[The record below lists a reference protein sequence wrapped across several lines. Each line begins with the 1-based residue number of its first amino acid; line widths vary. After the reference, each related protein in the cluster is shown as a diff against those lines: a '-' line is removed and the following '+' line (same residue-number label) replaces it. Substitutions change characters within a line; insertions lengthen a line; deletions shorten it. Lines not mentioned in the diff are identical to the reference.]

1 MGIELLIIILL
12 STILLVLILYN
23 LSLSK
28 KIKKFNSINET
39 IKGLN
44 IVQDF
49 MNTIG
54 ESTSVDDKINKINEI
69 LLERYG
75 VKYSTIVVFNGAEYV
90 IRATNVDE
98 KHWDTL
104 KNLHKEEIFKDSITT
119 TQPKYITI
127 NKDTEK
133 LPYQKM
139 EFGRAK
145 SAMFFPLYID
155 NVYIGYWIIESGTM
169 HAFDNMDT
177 TILEIVK
184 ENIVAV
190 LKNINYQNTME
201 NIHRKDKFTDL
212 YSAEYLYGKGKKY
225 IDQYTTSSICMFKIT
240 NIEEINEKLGRKAGD
255 DAIVQMSNLVKK
267 SISSEYL
274 FVRYM
279 GPKFVIVFSGVDIDA
294 VIGFIKGVKENVEN
308 LEIKNANSKAKTKTK
323 NTMHPILNI
332 VVSNYYKGT
341 GLEEVNKKLE
351 EYLDSADI
359 GESEIN
365 CI

>member
-1 MGIELLIIILL
+1 MELGIVVILL
-12 STILLVLILYN
+12 LAVILIALVMYN

-54 ESTSVDDKINKINEI
+54 ESTSVDEKINKINEI

-119 TQPKYITI
+119 TQAKYITI
-127 NKDTEK
+127 DKEDEK

-155 NVYIGYWIIESGTM
+155 NVYIGYWIIESATM
-169 HAFDNMDT
+169 HAFDKIDS

-190 LKNINYQNTME
+190 LKNVTYQNTME

-212 YSAEYLYGKGKKY
+212 YSAEYLYGRGKKI
-225 IDQYTTSSICMFKIT
+225 IDQYTTSTICMFKII
-240 NIEEINEKLGRKAGD
+240 NIEEINEKFGRKAGD
-255 DAIVQMSNLVKK
+255 NTIIQISNLVKK

-274 FVRYM
+274 FIRYM
-279 GPKFVIVFSGVDIDA
+279 GPKFVIVFSGVDTES
-294 VIGFIKGVKENVEN
+294 VIGFVQNIKAYLENVTIEAPGTKSKSKN
-308 LEIKNANSKAKTKTK
+308 SIK
-323 NTMHPILNI
+323 PVLNFVI
-332 VVSNYYKGT
+332 SNYYKGT
-341 GLEEVNKKLE
+341 GLEGVNKKLE
-351 EYLDSADI
+351 DYLDNADLD
-359 GESEIN
+359 ESDIN

>member
-1 MGIELLIIILL
+1 MGLGIVVILL
-12 STILLVLILYN
+12 LAVILIALVMYN

-54 ESTSVDDKINKINEI
+54 ESTSVDEKINKINEI

-119 TQPKYITI
+119 TQAKYITI
-127 NKDTEK
+127 DKEDEK

-155 NVYIGYWIIESGTM
+155 NVYIGYWIIESATM
-169 HAFDNMDT
+169 HAFDKIDST
-177 TILEIVK
+177 VLEIVK

-190 LKNINYQNTME
+190 LKNVTYQNTME

-212 YSAEYLYGKGKKY
+212 YSAEYLYGRGKKI
-225 IDQYTTSSICMFKIT
+225 IDQYTTSTICMFKIV
-240 NIEEINEKLGRKAGD
+240 NIEEINEKFGRKAGD
-255 DAIVQMSNLVKK
+255 NTIIQISNLVKK

-274 FVRYM
+274 FIRYM
-279 GPKFVIVFSGVDIDA
+279 GPKFVIVFSGVDTES
-294 VIGFIKGVKENVEN
+294 VIGFVQNLKAYIENVTIEAGAAKSKSKN
-308 LEIKNANSKAKTKTK
+308 SIK
-323 NTMHPILNI
+323 PILNFVI
-332 VVSNYYKGT
+332 SNYYKGT
-341 GLEEVNKKLE
+341 GLEGVNKKLE
-351 EYLDSADI
+351 DYLDNADSD
-359 GESEIN
+359 ESDIN

>member
-1 MGIELLIIILL
+1 MGIEIVIILL
-12 STILLVLILYN
+12 LAVILIALIMYN
-23 LSLSK
+23 LSLNK
-28 KIKKFNSINET
+28 KINKFNSINET

-54 ESTSVDDKINKINEI
+54 ESTSVDEKLNKINEI

-104 KNLHKEEIFKDSITT
+104 KNLHKENIFKDSITT
-119 TQPKYITI
+119 AQSKYITI
-127 NKDTEK
+127 DKEDEK

-169 HAFDNMDT
+169 HAFDKMDT
-177 TILEIVK
+177 TVLEIVK

-190 LKNINYQNTME
+190 LKNVSYQNTME

-212 YSAEYLYGKGKKY
+212 YSAE
-225 IDQYTTSSICMFKIT
+225 
-240 NIEEINEKLGRKAGD
+240 
-255 DAIVQMSNLVKK
+255 
-267 SISSEYL
+267 
-274 FVRYM
+274 
-279 GPKFVIVFSGVDIDA
+279 
-294 VIGFIKGVKENVEN
+294 
-308 LEIKNANSKAKTKTK
+308 
-323 NTMHPILNI
+323 
-332 VVSNYYKGT
+332 
-341 GLEEVNKKLE
+341 
-351 EYLDSADI
+351 
-359 GESEIN
+359 
-365 CI
+365 

>member
-12 STILLVLILYN
+12 SLVLLVLILYN

-177 TILEIVK
+177 TVLEIVK

-190 LKNINYQNTME
+190 LKNVNYQNTME

-255 DAIVQMSNLVKK
+255 DAIIQMSNLVKK

-279 GPKFVIVFSGVDIDA
+279 GPKFVIVFSGADIDG
-294 VIGFIKGVKENVEN
+294 VIEFIKNVKVNVEN

-323 NTMHPILNI
+323 NTMNPILNI

-351 EYLDSADI
+351 EYLDSADV

>member
-1 MGIELLIIILL
+1 MGLEILVILMLTAIMIALII
-12 STILLVLILYN
+12 YN

-127 NKDTEK
+127 NKEDEK

-169 HAFDNMDT
+169 HAFDKMDT

-190 LKNINYQNTME
+190 LKNVTYQNTME

-212 YSAEYLYGKGKKY
+212 YSAEYLYGRGKKI
-225 IDQYTTSSICMFKIT
+225 IDQYTTSVICMFKIT

-255 DAIVQMSNLVKK
+255 NTIIQISNLVKK

-279 GPKFVIVFSGVDIDA
+279 GPKFVIVFSGADA
-294 VIGFIKGVKENVEN
+294 DGVIGFIQNIKTNVEK
-308 LEIKNANSKAKTKTK
+308 LEIENSNTKAKSK
-323 NTMHPILNI
+323 NKMKPKLNI
-332 VVSNYYKGT
+332 VISNYYKGT
-341 GLEEVNKKLE
+341 GLEGVNKKLE
-351 EYLDSADI
+351 DYLDNADSQ
-359 GESEIN
+359 ESEIN
-365 CI
+365 SI

>member
-1 MGIELLIIILL
+1 MEIVIIL
-12 STILLVLILYN
+12 ILFIVLVALIVYN
-23 LSLSK
+23 LSLNK

-75 VKYSTIVVFNGAEYV
+75 VKYSTIVVFNGAEYS

-119 TQPKYITI
+119 TRPKYITI
-127 NKDTEK
+127 DKEGEK

-169 HAFDNMDT
+169 HAFDKMDT

-190 LKNINYQNTME
+190 LKNVTYQNTME

-212 YSAEYLYGKGKKY
+212 YSAEYLYGRGKKI
-225 IDQYTTSSICMFKIT
+225 IDQYTISAICMLKII
-240 NIEEINEKLGRKAGD
+240 NIEEINEKFGRKAGD
-255 DAIVQMSNLVKK
+255 KTIIQISNLIKK

-274 FVRYM
+274 FIRYM
-279 GPKFVIVFSGVDIDA
+279 GPKFLIVFSGVETDGVISFVQNIKA
-294 VIGFIKGVKENVEN
+294 VVEKIQITLDN
-308 LEIKNANSKAKTKTK
+308 EKSKTNKKSKIITPK
-323 NTMHPILNI
+323 LNI
-332 VVSNYYKGT
+332 VISNYYKGT
-341 GLEEVNKKLE
+341 GLEGVNKKLE
-351 EYLDSADI
+351 NYLDTADA

>member
-1 MGIELLIIILL
+1 MGLEIVVILL
-12 STILLVLILYN
+12 LTVILIALIMYN
-23 LSLSK
+23 LSLGK

-49 MNTIG
+49 MNTMG
-54 ESTSVDDKINKINEI
+54 EATSVDDKINKINEI

-75 VKYSTIVVFNGAEYV
+75 VKYSTIVVFNGAEYT

-98 KHWDTL
+98 RHWDTL

-127 NKDTEK
+127 DKEDEK

-169 HAFDNMDT
+169 HAFDKMDT

-184 ENIVAV
+184 ENIVTV
-190 LKNINYQNTME
+190 LKNVTYQNTME

-212 YSAEYLYGKGKKY
+212 YSAEYLYGRGKKI
-225 IDQYTTSSICMFKIT
+225 IDQYTTSTICMFKIV
-240 NIEEINEKLGRKAGD
+240 NIEEINDKFGRKAGD
-255 DAIVQMSNLVKK
+255 NTIIQISNLVKK

-274 FVRYM
+274 FIRYM
-279 GPKFVIVFSGVDIDA
+279 GPKFVIVFSGVDNEG
-294 VIGFIKGVKENVEN
+294 VIGFVQNIKAYIENTNITTEN
-308 LEIKNANSKAKTKTK
+308 TKSKNKNNVIK
-323 NTMHPILNI
+323 PVLNFVI
-332 VVSNYYKGT
+332 SNYYKGT
-341 GLEEVNKKLE
+341 GLEGVNKKLE
-351 EYLDSADI
+351 EYLDNADSK
-359 GESEIN
+359 ESGIN

>member
-1 MGIELLIIILL
+1 MGLELVVILLLTVILIVLII
-12 STILLVLILYN
+12 YN

-54 ESTSVDDKINKINEI
+54 ESTTVDDKINKINEI

-119 TQPKYITI
+119 AQPKYITI
-127 NKDTEK
+127 DKEDEK

-169 HAFDNMDT
+169 HAFDKMDT

-190 LKNINYQNTME
+190 LKNVTYQNTME

-212 YSAEYLYGKGKKY
+212 YSAEYLYGKGKKI
-225 IDQYTTSSICMFKIT
+225 IDQYTTSTICMFKII
-240 NIEEINEKLGRKAGD
+240 NIEEINEKFGRKAGD
-255 DAIVQMSNLVKK
+255 NTIIQISNLVKK

-274 FVRYM
+274 FIRYM
-279 GPKFVIVFSGVDIDA
+279 GPKFVIVFSGVDTES
-294 VIGFIKGVKENVEN
+294 VIGFVQNIKAYVEELKIEIEGSKSKNKNNV
-308 LEIKNANSKAKTKTK
+308 IIPK
-323 NTMHPILNI
+323 LNFVI
-332 VVSNYYKGT
+332 SNYYKGT
-341 GLEEVNKKLE
+341 GLEGVNKKLE
-351 EYLDSADI
+351 EYLDTADLN
-359 GESEIN
+359 ESEIN

>member
-1 MGIELLIIILL
+1 MGLEIVAILIL
-12 STILLVLILYN
+12 STILVVLIIYN

-28 KIKKFNSINET
+28 KIQKFNSINET

-49 MNTIG
+49 MNTMG

-127 NKDTEK
+127 DKEGEK

-169 HAFDNMDT
+169 HAFDKMDT
-177 TILEIVK
+177 TVLEIVK

-190 LKNINYQNTME
+190 LKNVTYQNTME

-212 YSAEYLYGKGKKY
+212 YSAEYLYGRGKKI
-225 IDQYTTSSICMFKIT
+225 IDQYTTSAICMFNIT
-240 NIEEINEKLGRKAGD
+240 NIEEINEKFGRKSGD
-255 DAIVQMSNLVKK
+255 NTIIQISNLVKK

-274 FVRYM
+274 FIRYM
-279 GPKFVIVFSGVDIDA
+279 GPKFIIVFSGVDTDG
-294 VIGFIKGVKENVEN
+294 VIGFIQNIKTSVEK
-308 LEIKNANSKAKTKTK
+308 LEIENSNSKAKNKAK
-323 NTMHPILNI
+323 MNPKLN
-332 VVSNYYKGT
+332 VVISNYYKGT
-341 GLEEVNKKLE
+341 GLEGVNKKLE
-351 EYLDSADI
+351 NYLDNADKQ
-359 GESEIN
+359 ESEIN

>member
-1 MGIELLIIILL
+1 MGIELLLIIVL
-12 STILLVLILYN
+12 SLVLLVLILYN

-119 TQPKYITI
+119 AKVKYITI

-177 TILEIVK
+177 TVLEIVK

-190 LKNINYQNTME
+190 LKNVNYQSTME

-255 DAIVQMSNLVKK
+255 DTIIQMSNLVKK

-294 VIGFIKGVKENVEN
+294 VIGFIKNVKVNVEQI
-308 LEIKNANSKAKTKTK
+308 EIKNMTSKAKTKAK
-323 NTMHPILNI
+323 NTMSPKLNV

-351 EYLDSADI
+351 EYLDSAAI
-359 GESEIN
+359 EESEIN

>member
-12 STILLVLILYN
+12 SLVLLVLILYN

-90 IRATNVDE
+90 IRATNVDD

-119 TQPKYITI
+119 AKAKYITI

-177 TILEIVK
+177 TVLEIVK

-190 LKNINYQNTME
+190 LKNVNYQNTME

-255 DAIVQMSNLVKK
+255 DAIIQMSNLVKK

-279 GPKFVIVFSGVDIDA
+279 GPKFVIVFSGVDMEA
-294 VIGFIKGVKENVEN
+294 VIGFIKNVKESVEE
-308 LEIKNANSKAKTKTK
+308 LEIRNVNSKAKTKSK
-323 NTMHPILNI
+323 STMSPILN
-332 VVSNYYKGT
+332 VVLSNYYKGT

-359 GESEIN
+359 EESEIN

>member
-1 MGIELLIIILL
+1 MGLEVVLIILL
-12 STILLVLILYN
+12 AVILVALIVYN

-28 KIKKFNSINET
+28 KINKFNSINET

-49 MNTIG
+49 MNTMG
-54 ESTSVDDKINKINEI
+54 EATSVDEKINKINEI

-75 VKYSTIVVFNGAEYV
+75 VKYSTIVVFNGAEYI

-104 KNLHKEEIFKDSITT
+104 KNLHREEIFKDSITT

-127 NKDTEK
+127 NKEEEK

-169 HAFDNMDT
+169 HAFDNLDT
-177 TILEIVK
+177 TVLEIVK

-190 LKNINYQNTME
+190 LKNVTYQNTME
-201 NIHRKDKFTDL
+201 NIHRKDKFTEL
-212 YSAEYLYGKGKKY
+212 YSAEYLYGRGKKI
-225 IDQYTTSSICMFKIT
+225 IDKYTTSSICMMKIT

-255 DAIVQMSNLVKK
+255 NTIIRMSNLIKK
-267 SISSEYL
+267 NISSEYL
-274 FVRYM
+274 FIRYM
-279 GPKFVIVFSGVDIDA
+279 GPKFVIVFSGVDTDSVINFIQSIKSA
-294 VIGFIKGVKENVEN
+294 VEEIEIESENPKVKKIMNP
-308 LEIKNANSKAKTKTK
+308 K
-323 NTMHPILNI
+323 LNI
-332 VVSNYYKGT
+332 VISNYYKGT
-341 GLEEVNKKLE
+341 GLEGVNKKLE
-351 EYLDSADI
+351 DYLDNADI
-359 GESEIN
+359 QESEVN

>member
-1 MGIELLIIILL
+1 MEFLLILVLTIIL
-12 STILLVLILYN
+12 VALIFYN
-23 LSLSK
+23 LSLNK

-75 VKYSTIVVFNGAEYV
+75 VKYSTIVVFDGAEYT

-119 TQPKYITI
+119 AQSKYITI
-127 NKDTEK
+127 DKEDEK

-155 NVYIGYWIIESGTM
+155 NVYIGYWIIESGIM
-169 HAFDNMDT
+169 HAFDKMDT

-184 ENIVAV
+184 ENIIAV
-190 LKNINYQNTME
+190 LKNVTYQNTME

-212 YSAEYLYGKGKKY
+212 YSAEYLYGRGKRI

-240 NIEEINEKLGRKAGD
+240 NIEEINEKFGRKVGD
-255 DAIVQMSNLVKK
+255 NTIIEVSNLVKK
-267 SISSEYL
+267 SISAEYL

-279 GPKFVIVFSGVDIDA
+279 GPKFLIVFSGIDTES
-294 VIGFIKGVKENVEN
+294 VISFVQNIKAYVEN
-308 LEIKNANSKAKTKTK
+308 IEIEVNNTKTKSKAKTQSTVK
-323 NTMHPILNI
+323 PILNFVI
-332 VVSNYYKGT
+332 SNYYKGT

-351 EYLDSADI
+351 DYLDNADSH
-359 GESEIN
+359 ESSIN

>member
-1 MGIELLIIILL
+1 MGLEIVVILLLAIILL
-12 STILLVLILYN
+12 ALIMYN
-23 LSLSK
+23 LSLNK

-49 MNTIG
+49 MNTLG
-54 ESTSVDDKINKINEI
+54 ESTSVDEKLNKINEI

-98 KHWDTL
+98 RHWDTL
-104 KNLHKEEIFKDSITT
+104 KNLHKENIFKDSITT
-119 TQPKYITI
+119 AQSKYITI
-127 NKDTEK
+127 NKEDEK

-169 HAFDNMDT
+169 HAFDKMDT

-190 LKNINYQNTME
+190 LKNVTYQNTME

-212 YSAEYLYGKGKKY
+212 YSAEYLYGRGKKI
-225 IDQYTTSSICMFKIT
+225 IDQYTTSTICMFKII

-255 DAIVQMSNLVKK
+255 NTIISISNLVKK

-279 GPKFVIVFSGVDIDA
+279 GPKFVIVFSGVDTDN
-294 VIGFIKGVKENVEN
+294 VISFVQN
-308 LEIKNANSKAKTKTK
+308 IKNHAEQLVIENENIKAKSK
-323 NTMHPILNI
+323 NKMQPKLNI
-332 VVSNYYKGT
+332 VISNYYKGT
-341 GLEEVNKKLE
+341 GLEGVNKKLE
-351 EYLDSADI
+351 DYLDSADSQ
-359 GESEIN
+359 ESSIN

>member
-1 MGIELLIIILL
+1 MGLGIVVILL
-12 STILLVLILYN
+12 LAVILIALVMYN

-54 ESTSVDDKINKINEI
+54 ESTSVDEKINKINEI

-119 TQPKYITI
+119 AQAKYITI
-127 NKDTEK
+127 DREEEK

-169 HAFDNMDT
+169 HAFDKIDST
-177 TILEIVK
+177 VLEIVK

-190 LKNINYQNTME
+190 LKNVTYQNTME

-212 YSAEYLYGKGKKY
+212 YSAEYLYGRGKKI
-225 IDQYTTSSICMFKIT
+225 IDQYTTSTICMFKIV
-240 NIEEINEKLGRKAGD
+240 NIEEINEKFGRKAGD
-255 DAIVQMSNLVKK
+255 NTIIQISNLVKK

-274 FVRYM
+274 FIRYM
-279 GPKFVIVFSGVDIDA
+279 GPKFVIVFSGVDTES
-294 VIGFIKGVKENVEN
+294 VIGFVQNIKAYIENVIIE
-308 LEIKNANSKAKTKTK
+308 APSAKTKSKKTIK
-323 NTMHPILNI
+323 PILNFVI
-332 VVSNYYKGT
+332 SNYYKGT
-341 GLEEVNKKLE
+341 GLEGVNKKLE
-351 EYLDSADI
+351 DYLDSADKD
-359 GESEIN
+359 ESDIN

>member
-1 MGIELLIIILL
+1 MGLEVVVILL
-12 STILLVLILYN
+12 LAVILIALVMYN
-23 LSLSK
+23 LTLSK

-75 VKYSTIVVFNGAEYV
+75 VKYSTIVVFNGAEYM

-98 KHWDTL
+98 KHWDAL

-119 TQPKYITI
+119 TQPKYVTI
-127 NKDTEK
+127 DKENEK

-169 HAFDNMDT
+169 HAFDKMDT

-190 LKNINYQNTME
+190 LKNVTYQNTME

-212 YSAEYLYGKGKKY
+212 YSAEYLYGRGKKI
-225 IDQYTTSSICMFKIT
+225 IDQYTTSSICMFKIS
-240 NIEEINEKLGRKAGD
+240 NIEEINEKFGRKAGD
-255 DAIVQMSNLVKK
+255 NTIIQISNLVKK

-279 GPKFVIVFSGVDIDA
+279 GPKFVIVFSGVDTES
-294 VIGFIKGVKENVEN
+294 VIGFVQSIKIY
-308 LEIKNANSKAKTKTK
+308 LE
-323 NTMHPILNI
+323 
-332 VVSNYYKGT
+332 
-341 GLEEVNKKLE
+341 
-351 EYLDSADI
+351 D
-359 GESEIN
+359 
-365 CI
+365 

>member
-1 MGIELLIIILL
+1 MGIEVIVILL
-12 STILLVLILYN
+12 LAVILVALVVYN
-23 LSLSK
+23 LSLNK

-39 IKGLN
+39 IKELN

-49 MNTIG
+49 MTTMG

-127 NKDTEK
+127 DKEDER

-155 NVYIGYWIIESGTM
+155 NVYVGYWIIESGTM
-169 HAFDNMDT
+169 HAFDKMDT

-184 ENIVAV
+184 ENIVTV
-190 LKNINYQNTME
+190 LKNVTYQNTME

-212 YSAEYLYGKGKKY
+212 YSAEYLYGRGKKI
-225 IDQYTTSSICMFKIT
+225 IDQYTTSTICMFKIV
-240 NIEEINEKLGRKAGD
+240 NIEEINEKFGRKIGD
-255 DAIVQMSNLVKK
+255 NTITQISNLVKK

-279 GPKFVIVFSGVDIDA
+279 GPKFVIVFSGVDTDG
-294 VIGFIKGVKENVEN
+294 VIGFVQNIKSYVED
-308 LEIKNANSKAKTKTK
+308 LKIKDDKPKTKSTIQ
-323 NTMHPILNI
+323 PALNFVI
-332 VVSNYYKGT
+332 STYYKGT
-341 GLEEVNKKLE
+341 GLEGVNKKLE
-351 EYLDSADI
+351 DYLDSANPT
-359 GESEIN
+359 ESDIN

>member
-1 MGIELLIIILL
+1 MEIGIILL
-12 STILLVLILYN
+12 LLVILIALIMYN
-23 LSLSK
+23 LSLNK

-49 MNTIG
+49 MDTIG
-54 ESTSVDDKINKINEI
+54 ESISVDEKINKINEV

-75 VKYSTIVVFNGAEYV
+75 VKYSTIVVFNGAEYI

-98 KHWDTL
+98 KHWETL
-104 KNLHKEEIFKDSITT
+104 RNLHREEIFRDSIATAQT
-119 TQPKYITI
+119 KYITI
-127 NKDTEK
+127 NKDEEK

-177 TILEIVK
+177 TVLEIVK
-184 ENIVAV
+184 ENIVSI
-190 LKNINYQNTME
+190 LKNVSYQNTME

-212 YSAEYLYGKGKKY
+212 YSAEYLYGKGRR
-225 IDQYTTSSICMFKIT
+225 IIEQYTTSSICMFKIT
-240 NIEEINEKLGRKAGD
+240 NIEEINEKLGRKSGD
-255 DAIVQMSNLVKK
+255 DAIIQISNLIKK
-267 SISSEYL
+267 SISAEYL

-279 GPKFVIVFSGVDIDA
+279 GPKFVIVFSGIDTES
-294 VIGFIKGVKENVEN
+294 VVGFVKNIKSYVEQLKIENS
-308 LEIKNANSKAKTKTK
+308 SKKTKKTI
-323 NTMHPILNI
+323 MHPKLNFVI
-332 VVSNYYKGT
+332 SNYYKGT
-341 GLEEVNKKLE
+341 GLEGVNKKLE
-351 EYLDSADI
+351 DYLDNADL
-359 GESEIN
+359 EENEIN

>member
-1 MGIELLIIILL
+1 MGMELLLIILL
-12 STILLVLILYN
+12 LLVLLVLILYN

-119 TQPKYITI
+119 AKPKYITI

-184 ENIVAV
+184 ENIVTV
-190 LKNINYQNTME
+190 LKNVNYQNTME

-255 DAIVQMSNLVKK
+255 DAIIQMSNLVKK

-279 GPKFVIVFSGVDIDA
+279 GPKFVIVFSGVDIEA
-294 VIGFIKGVKENVEN
+294 VIGFIKNVKINVEKI
-308 LEIKNANSKAKTKTK
+308 EIKNTTSKAKTKSK
-323 NTMHPILNI
+323 NTMNPKLN
-332 VVSNYYKGT
+332 VVLSNYYKGT
-341 GLEEVNKKLE
+341 GLEGVNKKLE

-359 GESEIN
+359 NESEIN

>member
-1 MGIELLIIILL
+1 MGLGIVVILL
-12 STILLVLILYN
+12 LAVILIALVMYN

-54 ESTSVDDKINKINEI
+54 ESTSVDEKINKINEI

-119 TQPKYITI
+119 TQAKYITI
-127 NKDTEK
+127 DKEDEK

-155 NVYIGYWIIESGTM
+155 NVYIGYWIIESATM
-169 HAFDNMDT
+169 HAFDKIDST
-177 TILEIVK
+177 VLEIVK

-190 LKNINYQNTME
+190 LKNVTYQNTME

-212 YSAEYLYGKGKKY
+212 YSAEYLYGRGKKI
-225 IDQYTTSSICMFKIT
+225 IDQYTTSTICMFKIV
-240 NIEEINEKLGRKAGD
+240 NIEEINEKFGRKAGD
-255 DAIVQMSNLVKK
+255 NTIIQISNLVKK

-274 FVRYM
+274 FIRYM
-279 GPKFVIVFSGVDIDA
+279 GPKFVIVFSGVDTES
-294 VIGFIKGVKENVEN
+294 VIGFVQNLKAYIENVTIEAGATKSKSKN
-308 LEIKNANSKAKTKTK
+308 SIK
-323 NTMHPILNI
+323 PILNFVI
-332 VVSNYYKGT
+332 SNYYKGT
-341 GLEEVNKKLE
+341 GLEGVNKKLE
-351 EYLDSADI
+351 DYLDNADSD
-359 GESEIN
+359 ESDIN

>member
-1 MGIELLIIILL
+1 MGIEIVIILL
-12 STILLVLILYN
+12 LAVILIALIMYN
-23 LSLSK
+23 LSLNK
-28 KIKKFNSINET
+28 KINKFNSINET

-54 ESTSVDDKINKINEI
+54 ESTSVDEKLNKINEI

-104 KNLHKEEIFKDSITT
+104 KNLHKENIFKDSITT
-119 TQPKYITI
+119 AQSKYITI
-127 NKDTEK
+127 DKEDEK

-169 HAFDNMDT
+169 HAFDKMDT
-177 TILEIVK
+177 TVLEIVK

-190 LKNINYQNTME
+190 LKNVSYQNTME

-212 YSAEYLYGKGKKY
+212 YSAEYLYGRGKKI
-225 IDQYTTSSICMFKIT
+225 IDQYTISTICMFKII

-255 DAIVQMSNLVKK
+255 NTIISISNLIKK

-279 GPKFVIVFSGVDIDA
+279 GPKFVIVFSGVDTDD
-294 VIGFIKGVKENVEN
+294 VINFVQDIKSSVERLVIENETT
-308 LEIKNANSKAKTKTK
+308 KAKKK
-323 NTMHPILNI
+323 IKMQPKLNI

-341 GLEEVNKKLE
+341 GLEGVNKKLE
-351 EYLDSADI
+351 DYLDNAELQ
-359 GESEIN
+359 ESSIN

>member
-1 MGIELLIIILL
+1 MGLGIVVILL
-12 STILLVLILYN
+12 LALILIALVMYN

-54 ESTSVDDKINKINEI
+54 ESTSVDEKINKINEI

-119 TQPKYITI
+119 AQAKYITI
-127 NKDTEK
+127 DREEEK

-169 HAFDNMDT
+169 HAFDKIDST
-177 TILEIVK
+177 VLEIVK

-190 LKNINYQNTME
+190 LKNVTYQNTME

-212 YSAEYLYGKGKKY
+212 YSAEYLYGRGKKI
-225 IDQYTTSSICMFKIT
+225 IDQYTTSTICMFKIV
-240 NIEEINEKLGRKAGD
+240 NIEEINEKFGRKAGD
-255 DAIVQMSNLVKK
+255 NTIIQISNLVKK

-274 FVRYM
+274 FIRYM
-279 GPKFVIVFSGVDIDA
+279 GPKFVIVFSGVDTES
-294 VIGFIKGVKENVEN
+294 VIGFVQNIKAYIENVNIETPTT
-308 LEIKNANSKAKTKTK
+308 KAKTKSK
-323 NTMHPILNI
+323 NTINPVLNFVI
-332 VVSNYYKGT
+332 SNYYKGT
-341 GLEEVNKKLE
+341 GLEGVNKKLE
-351 EYLDSADI
+351 DYLDSADKN
-359 GESEIN
+359 ESDIN

>member
-1 MGIELLIIILL
+1 MGLGIVVILLLGIIL
-12 STILLVLILYN
+12 IALVMYN

-54 ESTSVDDKINKINEI
+54 ESTSVDEKISKINEI

-119 TQPKYITI
+119 AQPKYITI
-127 NKDTEK
+127 DKEDEK

-155 NVYIGYWIIESGTM
+155 NVYIGYWIIESATM
-169 HAFDNMDT
+169 HAFDKIDST
-177 TILEIVK
+177 VLEIVK

-190 LKNINYQNTME
+190 LKNVTYQNTME

-212 YSAEYLYGKGKKY
+212 YSAEYLYGRGKKI
-225 IDQYTTSSICMFKIT
+225 IDQYTTSTICMFKIV
-240 NIEEINEKLGRKAGD
+240 NIEEINEKFGRKAGD
-255 DAIVQMSNLVKK
+255 NTIIQISNLVKK

-279 GPKFVIVFSGVDIDA
+279 GPKFVIVFSGVDTES
-294 VIGFIKGVKENVEN
+294 VIGFVQNIKAYIENVTIEASSTSA
-308 LEIKNANSKAKTKTK
+308 KSKTKK
-323 NTMHPILNI
+323 GINPVLNFVI
-332 VVSNYYKGT
+332 SNYYKGT
-341 GLEEVNKKLE
+341 GLEGVNKKLE
-351 EYLDSADI
+351 DYLDNADLN
-359 GESEIN
+359 ESDIN

>member
-1 MGIELLIIILL
+1 MGIEV
-12 STILLVLILYN
+12 VLILVLAVILVALIMYN

-44 IVQDF
+44 VLQDF
-49 MNTIG
+49 MNAAG
-54 ESTSVDDKINKINEI
+54 ESTSVDEKINKINEI
-69 LLERYG
+69 LLERYA
-75 VKYSTIVVFNGAEYV
+75 VKYSTIVTFNGAEYV

-104 KNLHKEEIFKDSITT
+104 KNLHREEIFKDSITT
-119 TQPKYITI
+119 TQTKYITI
-127 NKDTEK
+127 NKEDEK

-155 NVYIGYWIIESGTM
+155 NIYIGYWIIESGTM
-169 HAFDNMDT
+169 HAFDKMDT

-184 ENIVAV
+184 ENIVTV
-190 LKNINYQNTME
+190 LKNITYQNTME

-212 YSAEYLYGKGKKY
+212 YSAEYLYGRGKKI
-225 IDQYTTSSICMFKIT
+225 IDQYTTSTICMFKIT
-240 NIEEINEKLGRKAGD
+240 NIEEINEKFGRKAGD
-255 DAIVQMSNLVKK
+255 NAIIQISNLIKK
-267 SISSEYL
+267 NISSQYL

-279 GPKFVIVFSGVDIDA
+279 GPKFVIVFSGVDIEG
-294 VIGFIKGVKENVEN
+294 VINFIQNIKTNVEN
-308 LEIKNANSKAKTKTK
+308 IQLEKANSKTK
-323 NTMHPILNI
+323 NKAVMRPKLNI
-332 VVSNYYKGT
+332 AISDYYKGT
-341 GLEEVNKKLE
+341 GLESVNKKLE
-351 EYLDSADI
+351 EYLDNASLE
-359 GESEIN
+359 ESEIN

>member
-1 MGIELLIIILL
+1 MGLGIVVILL
-12 STILLVLILYN
+12 LAVILIALVMYN

-54 ESTSVDDKINKINEI
+54 ESTSVDEKINKINEI

-119 TQPKYITI
+119 AQAKYITI
-127 NKDTEK
+127 DKEEEK

-169 HAFDNMDT
+169 HAFDKIDST
-177 TILEIVK
+177 VLEIVK

-190 LKNINYQNTME
+190 LKNVTYQNTME

-212 YSAEYLYGKGKKY
+212 YSAEYLYGRGKKI
-225 IDQYTTSSICMFKIT
+225 IDQYTTSTICMFKIV
-240 NIEEINEKLGRKAGD
+240 NIEEINEKFGRKAGD
-255 DAIVQMSNLVKK
+255 NTIIQISNLVKK

-274 FVRYM
+274 FIRYM
-279 GPKFVIVFSGVDIDA
+279 GPKFVIVFSGVDTES
-294 VIGFIKGVKENVEN
+294 VIGFVQNIKAYIENVTIE
-308 LEIKNANSKAKTKTK
+308 APATKAKSK
-323 NTMHPILNI
+323 NTIRPILNFVI
-332 VVSNYYKGT
+332 SNYYKGT
-341 GLEEVNKKLE
+341 GLEGVNKKLE
-351 EYLDSADI
+351 DYLDNADPN
-359 GESEIN
+359 ESDIN

>member
-1 MGIELLIIILL
+1 MGLGIVVILL
-12 STILLVLILYN
+12 LALILIALVMYN

-54 ESTSVDDKINKINEI
+54 ESTSVDEKINKINEI

-119 TQPKYITI
+119 AQAKYITI
-127 NKDTEK
+127 DREEEK

-169 HAFDNMDT
+169 HAFDKIDST
-177 TILEIVK
+177 VLEIVK

-190 LKNINYQNTME
+190 LKNVTYQNTME

-212 YSAEYLYGKGKKY
+212 YSAEYLYGRGKKI
-225 IDQYTTSSICMFKIT
+225 IDQYTTSTICMFKIV
-240 NIEEINEKLGRKAGD
+240 NIEEINEKFGRKAGD
-255 DAIVQMSNLVKK
+255 NTIIQISNLVKK

-274 FVRYM
+274 FIRYM
-279 GPKFVIVFSGVDIDA
+279 GPKFVIVFSGVDTES
-294 VIGFIKGVKENVEN
+294 VIGFVQNIKAYIENVIIE
-308 LEIKNANSKAKTKTK
+308 APSAKTKSKKTIK
-323 NTMHPILNI
+323 PILNFVI
-332 VVSNYYKGT
+332 SNYYKGT
-341 GLEEVNKKLE
+341 GLEGVNKKLE
-351 EYLDSADI
+351 EYLDNADKD
-359 GESEIN
+359 ESDIN

>member
-12 STILLVLILYN
+12 SLILLVLILYN

-90 IRATNVDE
+90 IRATNVDD

-119 TQPKYITI
+119 AKSKYITI

-190 LKNINYQNTME
+190 LKNVNYQNTME

-212 YSAEYLYGKGKKY
+212 YSAEYLYGRGKKY

-255 DAIVQMSNLVKK
+255 DAIIQMSNLVKK

-279 GPKFVIVFSGVDIDA
+279 GPKFVIVFSGADMDG
-294 VIGFIKGVKENVEN
+294 VIGFIKNIKANVEN

-323 NTMHPILNI
+323 NIMHPRLNI

-341 GLEEVNKKLE
+341 GLEGVNKKLE
-351 EYLDSADI
+351 EYLDNADI

>member
-1 MGIELLIIILL
+1 MGLEVVVILL
-12 STILLVLILYN
+12 LAVILIALVMYN
-23 LSLSK
+23 LTLSK

-75 VKYSTIVVFNGAEYV
+75 VKYSTIVVFNGAEYM

-98 KHWDTL
+98 KHWDAL

-119 TQPKYITI
+119 TQPKYVTI
-127 NKDTEK
+127 DKENEK

-169 HAFDNMDT
+169 HAFDKMDT

-190 LKNINYQNTME
+190 LKNVTYQNTME

-212 YSAEYLYGKGKKY
+212 YSAEYLYGRGKKI
-225 IDQYTTSSICMFKIT
+225 IDQYTTSSICMFKIS
-240 NIEEINEKLGRKAGD
+240 NIEEINEKFGRKAGD
-255 DAIVQMSNLVKK
+255 NTIIQISNLVKK

-279 GPKFVIVFSGVDIDA
+279 GPKFVIVFSGVDTES
-294 VIGFIKGVKENVEN
+294 VIGFVQSIKIY
-308 LEIKNANSKAKTKTK
+308 LEDLKIEIEKPKSKTK
-323 NTMHPILNI
+323 NTIKPILNFVI
-332 VVSNYYKGT
+332 SNYYKGT
-341 GLEEVNKKLE
+341 GLEGVNKKLE
-351 EYLDSADI
+351 EYLDSTESN
-359 GESEIN
+359 ESEIN